1 MGEKEINIQKYSFL
15 KILTSSDLS
24 VRKLPM
30 MEIRSKNEG
39 PVIWLTACS
48 HGEEI
53 GGIVVIQEIFKMLK
67 KYQLKFGRIY
77 AFPIMNPIG
86 FETLSRNITLTE
98 EDLNRAFPGNPD
110 GTLAERI
117 ANRIFSTIIDTN
129 PDLVIDLH
137 NDWINSVPYALVD
150 PKTETITENIYESV
164 KKFSDLTGLI
174 KVVDSELLKKSLS
187 YNLLLN
193 GIPALTLELGQSYV
207 VDEKNVFW
215 GVNSILNIMKSIG
228 MIDIYQEIKLFNK
241 EYSDSIT
248 SNWLKYSN
256 QPFCSKSGIIRFLIK
271 PGEYIQKGK
280 IIAKIYNPFGK
291 IQETLISQNEGI
303 ILGHLDSS
311 VVFPG
316 MQVVSLGVI
325 ECSC

>member
-1 MGEKEINIQKYSFL
+1 MEKDNFSIQKYSFL

-30 MEIRSKNEG
+30 MEIRSKKDG
-39 PVIWLTACS
+39 PVVWLTGCS

-53 GGIVVIQEIFKMLK
+53 GGIVVIQEVFKALK
-67 KYQLKFGRIY
+67 KYPLKSGKIY

-98 EDLNRAFPGNPD
+98 EDLNRAFPGNPN

-117 ANRIFSTIIDTN
+117 ANTIFLTIIGTN

-137 NDWINSVPYALVD
+137 NDWINSIPYTLVD
-150 PKTETITENIYESV
+150 PKTETISDNIYETV
-164 KKFSDLTGLI
+164 KNYSNLTGFI

-187 YNLLLN
+187 YTLLLN
-193 GIPALTLELGQSYV
+193 GIPSLTLELGQSYI

-215 GVNSILNIMKSIG
+215 GVSSILNILKSLG
-228 MIDIYQEIKLFNK
+228 MIEINEELRLYNNQNPIENK
-241 EYSDSIT
+241 WY
-248 SNWLKYSN
+248 KYSN
-256 QPFCSKSGIIRFLIK
+256 QPLCSKSGIIRFLVK
-271 PGEYIQKGK
+271 PGDNIQKGK
-280 IIAKIYNPFGK
+280 VFAKIYNPFGK
-291 IQETLISQNEGI
+291 IQETLVSQSDGI
-303 ILGHLDSS
+303 ILGHSDSS

-316 MQVVSLGVI
+316 IQVISLGVF
-325 ECSC
+325 E